1 MNSIVL
7 ARISTLLLA
16 IALPTLLPT
25 HLGQATPRATTVAQ
39 AQPTRKLLKSGP
51 FKAVEHPTSGS
62 ARLVEIGGKPF
73 VEFDGKFKTDAGPD
87 LVVILH
93 RASTPTLKLRAGDY
107 LTLAPLRATTGS
119 QRYAIP
125 TDIKLADYKAVAI
138 WCRQF
143 NATFGAAT
151 LSQN

>member
-1 MNSIVL
+1 MEL
-7 ARISTLLLA
+7 D
-16 IALPTLLPT
+16 
-25 HLGQATPRATTVAQ
+25 GQ
-39 AQPTRKLLKSGP
+39 
-51 FKAVEHPTSGS
+51 
-62 ARLVEIGGKPF
+62 
-73 VEFDGKFKTDAGPD
+73 FKTDAGPD

-93 RASTPTLKLRAGDY
+93 RSSAPALKLKAGDY
-107 LTLAPLRATTGS
+107 LSLAPLRATTGS

-125 TDIKLADYKAVAI
+125 ADVKLADYNAVAI

>member
-1 MNSIVL
+1 MKSLVL
-7 ARISTLLLA
+7 ARLSTLLLA
-16 IALPTLLPT
+16 IALPSFLPS
-25 HLGQATPRATTVAQ
+25 LGQATLPGPTVAQ
-39 AQPTRKLLKSGP
+39 AQTTRKLLKSGP
-51 FKAVEHPTSGS
+51 FKAVEHPTRGS
-62 ARLVEIGGKPF
+62 ARIVEIGGKSF
-73 VEFDGKFKTDAGPD
+73 VELDGQFKTDAAPD

-93 RASTPTLKLRAGDY
+93 RSSAPALKLKAGDY
-107 LTLAPLRATTGS
+107 LSLAPLRATTGS

-125 TDIKLADYKAVAI
+125 ADVKLADYNAVAI